1 MRDQPDGINLLTTA
15 EQIIRQQIL
24 ADVPAQH
31 QYQMLM
37 CLRAMGIAQRQLRY
51 GDAPQQAE
59 LERMAAFVPVLSSG
73 DLTSR
78 LADANRALSHSIR
91 DGLGNPGSTH
101 REALIQHLRETTRQ
115 RVLESNPK
123 YLA

>member
-1 MRDQPDGINLLTTA
+1 MRDQPDGINLLATA
-15 EQIIRQQIL
+15 EQIIRQDIL
-24 ADVPAQH
+24 ADVPAEH

-37 CLRAMGIAQRQLRY
+37 CLRAMAIAQRQLRY

-59 LERMAAFVPVLSSG
+59 LVALAKFVELPVDGSLR
-73 DLTSR
+73 DR
-78 LADANRALSHSIR
+78 LAQGNRALSTSIR
-91 DGLGNPGSTH
+91 AGLGSPSCEQ
-101 REALIQHLRETTRQ
+101 RAELIEHLRSVTRQ